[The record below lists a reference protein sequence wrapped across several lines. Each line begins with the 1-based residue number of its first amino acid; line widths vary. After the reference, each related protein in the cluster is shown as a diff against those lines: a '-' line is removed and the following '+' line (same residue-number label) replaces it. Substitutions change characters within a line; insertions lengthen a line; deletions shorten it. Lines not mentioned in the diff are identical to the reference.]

1 MIIFDLNPNT
11 YPRCGFNT
19 IAGYRNI
26 MCVDKVVEKVR
37 ATIQTNQHTS
47 YDFSPMKQLTK
58 NSFHKTALY
67 LQIRFTWIQND
78 T

>member
-1 MIIFDLNPNT
+1 MTTFYINTNT

-19 IAGYRNI
+19 IAGNRNI
-26 MCVDKVVEKVR
+26 MCVDKIVEKVR

-47 YDFSPMKQLTK
+47 EDFALMKQLTK

-67 LQIRFTWIQND
+67 LQTNFTCVEND